1 MQPQGSYPLL
11 LQLLN
16 STYYLIC
23 DASKSWSDG
32 GGVKSEQFVV
42 VVAELGDAAAVASVF
57 VVEPL
62 KLFVESAVVELL
74 Q

>member
-1 MQPQGSYPLL
+1 M
-11 LQLLN
+11 
-16 STYYLIC
+16 
-23 DASKSWSDG
+23 
-32 GGVKSEQFVV
+32 KSEQFVV
-42 VVAELGDAAAVASVF
+42 VVAELGDAVAVASVF